1 MTSSNPQKDDDSVY
15 RLRREQMVYEQIEK
29 RGVTDPLVLD
39 AMRNVPRHLFV
50 PSDFVEDAYRDGP
63 LSIGEGQTISQPYV
77 VGSMTSHL
85 HLTPKSKVLEIGT
98 GSGYQTAVLAEI
110 ADKVYSV
117 ERIGLLLAQ
126 ANQTFRKLGYA
137 NIKTQLADGT
147 MGWQEAAPFDA
158 IIVTAAAKALPETLV
173 SQLNTGGVMV
183 IPIDRGLFNQQELV
197 KVTKT
202 DRGVNTKTLYPVRF
216 VPLLGDTVN

>member
-1 MTSSNPQKDDDSVY
+1 MYSLIPQNDDPVY

-29 RGVTDPLVLD
+29 RGVTDPLVLE
-39 AMRNVPRHLFV
+39 AMRKVPRHLFV
-50 PSDFVEDAYRDGP
+50 PSDFIEDAYRDGP

-117 ERIGLLLAQ
+117 ERIGSLLAQ
-126 ANQTFRKLGYA
+126 ANQTFKKLGYT
-137 NIKTQLADGT
+137 NIKTGLADGT
-147 MGWQEAAPFDA
+147 LGWPKAAPFDA
-158 IIVTAAAKALPETLV
+158 IIVTAAAKALPEALV

-202 DRGVNTKTLYPVRF
+202 DKGVNTKSLYPVRF
-216 VPLLGDTVN
+216 VPLLEDTIN